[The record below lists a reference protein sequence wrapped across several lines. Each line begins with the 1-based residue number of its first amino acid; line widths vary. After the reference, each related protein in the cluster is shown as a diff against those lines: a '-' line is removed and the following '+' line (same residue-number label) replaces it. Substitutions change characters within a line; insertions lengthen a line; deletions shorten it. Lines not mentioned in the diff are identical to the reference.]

1 MRNRNVVV
9 FLILGLVMLS
19 GCVSKKKFVDMEALK
34 NRYLNQSNALLKEN
48 NNLKA
53 DLESAENDFEK
64 MKQELHYSNAQNT
77 DEIDQLKL
85 EVKKLQENFT
95 RAQSQL
101 SKAKDLYKDQQYYS
115 SQASNEI
122 TRLEFTIEQLKR
134 DTVSLNYSLKMVR
147 NKSNDLT
154 ERLSQRVDE
163 INEKNLEIS
172 AHKETIKQKEDEL
185 AALNKQ
191 LVAEGIKINQIS
203 DEFIELRKSM
213 LKAKMEG
220 RTIDPNTDP
229 FVDKISKTLGH
240 Y

>member
-1 MRNRNVVV
+1 
-9 FLILGLVMLS
+9 
-19 GCVSKKKFVDMEALK
+19 METLK

-48 NNLKA
+48 NTLKA
-53 DLESAENDFEK
+53 DLKSAENDFEK
-64 MKQELHYSNAQNT
+64 MKQELHYSSAQNT
-77 DEIDQLKL
+77 DEIDKLKL

-134 DTVSLNYSLKMVR
+134 DTVSLNYSLKMAR

-163 INEKNLEIS
+163 INDKNLKISEKNQS
-172 AHKETIKQKEDEL
+172 IKLNEDEIKT
-185 AALNKQ
+185 LNDQIKEEI
-191 LVAEGIKINQIS
+191 LKINQIS
-203 DEFIELRKSM
+203 DEFVELRKAM